1 MDAHYLSARRPTSP
15 YHNVNG
21 QLQQWQNPKRLSE
34 VSHVMPQNT
43 FTQVTIAA
51 YQRKNSCHGDFG
63 ITHHN
68 SDTERQRGDL
78 MRNSICNK
86 NLRGKSLRARSYYSQ
101 AESIN
106 AIDQAQNSPPML
118 CSTSSYLSRPHQSEP
133 YWTGYS
139 YASQKHFPDDGGA
152 RSTPFDCPSPYLAGG
167 FPPTPADTIHA
178 EDFPPKNSSNNSGS
192 SISSPGSKLETGS
205 YEVAPGINATNPRT
219 AETAVEE
226 QQESKTLLTPPPETT
241 ACSAGRTTQA
251 FDGHT
256 QAAVAAFEYKASPDA
271 EMDGNGKTYTGSST
285 APVVGEDSDLDFLS
299 SEWDPNNFDFLD
311 NENGFAPSFMLNQE
325 TSWDTRH
332 VVLPS
337 AYPALAP
344 DSSYSTEIG
353 VGLASFHAHSTFAP
367 ERPPEYQFDQFG
379 GYLPALTGLESFRN
393 SFPTFETH
401 PFSAQPALTSQTN
414 DRTSNRSK
422 SKDQMLV
429 DLKQRGYSYK
439 DIKVM
444 GQFEEAE
451 STLRGRYR
459 TLTKPKEA
467 RVRKPEWGDREVS
480 LTLKHL
486 VRRFVLTRSRFSS

>member
-1 MDAHYLSARRPTSP
+1 MDTLYLSARRPSSP
-15 YHNVNG
+15 YRNVNV
-21 QLQQWQNPKRLSE
+21 QLQQWQNSNRLSE

-51 YQRKNSCHGDFG
+51 YQRKNSCHGDFA

-68 SDTERQRGDL
+68 SDTERQRGHL
-78 MRNSICNK
+78 MRNSICDK
-86 NLRGKSLRARSYYSQ
+86 NPRGKSLRARSYYSQ

-106 AIDQAQNSPPML
+106 AIDQTQNSPPML
-118 CSTSSYLSRPHQSEP
+118 CSTSSYLFRPHQSEP
-133 YWTGYS
+133 YWTGS
-139 YASQKHFPDDGGA
+139 SFASQKHFPDDGGA
-152 RSTPFDCPSPYLAGG
+152 RFAPLGCPSPYVVGG
-167 FPPTPADTIHA
+167 FPPTPADTVHA
-178 EDFPPKNSSNNSGS
+178 EDFPPKNSSNNSES
-192 SISSPGSKLETGS
+192 TIFSPRSKLETGS
-205 YEVAPGINATNPRT
+205 YEVAPGICAKNPGT

-226 QQESKTLLTPPPETT
+226 QQGSENLLTPPPETT
-241 ACSAGRTTQA
+241 ACSAGRNTQV
-251 FDGHT
+251 FDEHT

-271 EMDGNGKTYTGSST
+271 DMDGNGRTYIGLST
-285 APVVGEDSDLDFLS
+285 APVVGEDSDLEFLS
-299 SEWDPNNFDFLD
+299 SEWDPNNLDFLD
-311 NENGFAPSFMLNQE
+311 NENGFAPSFMSNQG
-325 TSWDTRH
+325 TGWDTRH
-332 VVLPS
+332 LVLPS
-337 AYPALAP
+337 AYPAPAP
-344 DSSYSTEIG
+344 DSSYSTNIG
-353 VGLASFHAHSTFAP
+353 VGPASFHAQSTFAS
-367 ERPPEYQFDQFG
+367 EKSPEYQFDQFG
-379 GYLPALTGLESFRN
+379 GYLSAQSNLTGLESFHN

-401 PFSAQPALTSQTN
+401 PFSVQPASASPTN

-467 RVRKPEWGDREVS
+467 RVRKPEWGDREAS

-486 VRRFVLTRSRFSS
+486 VRRFVLT